1 MSSPATICPSVDGRN
16 SVAFRPYLIPQYP
29 SVAGLRIFVGP
40 GSVYINNQTVN
51 VPGGFIPLAPLS
63 VNYVYLN
70 MRNGMVEWG
79 TGSFSGNVWPIAIVI
94 TNQTEIVTLVDSRGI
109 NGPIMD
115 GAHGH
120 SIDTVYPLNVS
131 GTLAI
136 ETGNNYF
143 CPVADGTTQT
153 LPPPAAFVGQT
164 IKFLKL
170 GSGLPVT
177 ITGGNSGTYF
187 LSNQGQCVI
196 YQTDGFFW
204 DVVGGTN

>member
-1 MSSPATICPSVDGRN
+1 MSSPVTTCSVDGRN
-16 SVAFRPYLIPQYP
+16 SIAFRPYLIPQYP
-29 SVAGLRIFVGP
+29 SIAGLRIFVGP
-40 GSVYINNQTVN
+40 GSVYINNATVN
-51 VPGGFIPLAPLS
+51 VYGGFVPLAPLA

-70 MRNGMVEWG
+70 MRNAMVETG
-79 TGSFSGNVWPIAIVI
+79 LGSFSGNVWPIATVI

-120 SIDTVYPLNVS
+120 PADTVYTLNVS

-143 CPVADGTTQT
+143 CPVADGTTQA
-153 LPPPAAFVGQT
+153 LPAPGAFAGTT
-164 IKFLKL
+164 IKFLKN

-187 LSNQGQCVI
+187 LSNQGQSVW
-196 YQTDGFFW
+196 YQTDGIVW
-204 DVVGGTN
+204 DVVGGTQL

>member
-1 MSSPATICPSVDGRN
+1 
-16 SVAFRPYLIPQYP
+16 LIPQYP

-40 GSVYINNQTVN
+40 GSVYVNGFTVEVQGGL
-51 VPGGFIPLAPLS
+51 VPLSPLS

-70 MRNGMVEWG
+70 MRNGMVEVG
-79 TGSFSGNVWPIAIVI
+79 TGSFSGNVWPIATVI

-115 GAHGH
+115 GANGH
-120 SIDTVYPLNVS
+120 SIDTVYTLNVS

-143 CPVADGTTQT
+143 CPVADGTTQA
-153 LPPPAAFVGQT
+153 LPPPANFAGQT
-164 IKFLKL
+164 IKFLKR

-187 LSNQGQCVI
+187 LNNQGQCVW
-196 YQTDGFFW
+196 YESDGVLW
-204 DVVGGTN
+204 SVSGGTN